1 MRKVGDIT
9 EGGWEITKVEMRP
22 IYTQRRRVRI
32 VEDFTGSGVI
42 GLYKDEWK
50 YRMEKFSG
58 KLGWQYSNNSHVWVE
73 LDAYPGKTYRFRDC
87 EIEVI

>member
-32 VEDFTGSGVI
+32 VEDFTGS
-42 GLYKDEWK
+42 DEWK
-50 YRMEKFSG
+50 CRMEKFCG
-58 KLGWQYSNNSHVWVE
+58 KLGWQYSNNSYVWVE
-73 LDAYPGKTYRFRDC
+73 LDVYPGKTYRFRDC

>member
-32 VEDFTGSGVI
+32 VEDFTGS
-42 GLYKDEWK
+42 DEWK